1 MTWGLVAGRT
11 LSPTAIDFGRG
22 RAYTSKSH
30 MRASALLVVLLS
42 VRISAAEATAKPDA
56 QLLLLEAELTQK
68 LEERKSGAVPPDQYR
83 LFAEK
88 FRVDLDAALGRA
100 PKTPLNTGRHAM
112 ILARLDESGPGQ
124 AIARLDRALGTDS
137 GSAELLLAKG
147 SIQLQQGDYA
157 GALAAADEVL
167 KGNAERG
174 EAPDPAAVSLRQFS
188 KGRGTPT
195 GQKPTAA
202 PAPPVPGAAA
212 PDSSGRQSIQFT
224 PREARARV
232 EVPSVS
238 GDSGQRASAVE
249 SGPST
254 VSKAL
259 GWSSRQ
265 IERGQNWGVGLI
277 DSTLGL
283 SPEERKIAVKGAQN
297 GAVLVG
303 AIGGTAATVSAIG
316 YCAPSVPTGAPYAGC
331 VLASG
336 GGGLIA
342 GGFLGGYAAGALF
355 VLYDRAQNY
364 YNENAPFG
372 SAQSSSQAE

>member
-1 MTWGLVAGRT
+1 
-11 LSPTAIDFGRG
+11 
-22 RAYTSKSH
+22 
-30 MRASALLVVLLS
+30 MRSSALLLLLLS
-42 VRISAAEATAKPDA
+42 LRTFAAEAAAKPDA
-56 QLLLLEAELTQK
+56 QLLRLEAALTQK

-83 LFAEK
+83 LFAGQ
-88 FRVDLDAALGRA
+88 FRVDLDAALARA

-124 AIARLDRALGTDS
+124 AIAGLDRALETDS

-147 SIQLQQGDYA
+147 SIQLEKGDYA
-157 GALAAADEVL
+157 GALAAADAVL
-167 KGNAERG
+167 KGNSERG
-174 EAPDPAAVSLRQFS
+174 ENPDPAAVSLRQFS
-188 KGRGTPT
+188 KGRGTTT
-195 GQKPTAA
+195 GEKPTAA
-202 PAPPVPGAAA
+202 SPPPAPGATAA
-212 PDSSGRQSIQFT
+212 PDSSGRQAIQFT
-224 PREARARV
+224 PREVRARV
-232 EVPSVS
+232 EVPPIS
-238 GDSGQRASAVE
+238 GDSGEVAAAAE
-249 SGPST
+249 SGPSA
-254 VSKAL
+254 VSKVL

-342 GGFLGGYAAGALF
+342 GGFLGGYATGALF

-372 SAQSSSQAE
+372 QSSSKAE